1 MPPVKRYFQNRSGR
15 AMVKSNDETDGSR
28 PARLRVPTKSWNSS
42 TADHGNP
49 VRHS

>member
-1 MPPVKRYFQNRSGR
+1 MPAVNRYFLNRIGR
-15 AMVKSNDETDGSR
+15 ASVKSKVETEGSR
-28 PARLRVPTKSWNSS
+28 PVLFRSPTKSWNSF